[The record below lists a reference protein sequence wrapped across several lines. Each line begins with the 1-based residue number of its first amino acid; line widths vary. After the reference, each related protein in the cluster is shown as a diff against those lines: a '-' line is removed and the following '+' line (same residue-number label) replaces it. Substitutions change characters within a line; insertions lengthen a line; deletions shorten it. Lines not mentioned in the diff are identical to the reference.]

1 MNHAA
6 GSSIIALKRHLR
18 EHYPELERPLGLS
31 SLQRSP
37 MKRYPLFSSLFI
49 SLSIIPLLGAV
60 ADEQRAGI
68 AVTGEC
74 LKKIQRD
81 RGAVT
86 VSSSIVAPTA
96 KESSKQTIEAH
107 EKIKA
112 AVQALKLPEL
122 LASTS
127 GYSVNQECSY
137 NSKTTARECSGYRT
151 TISTRFETPNLT
163 NLEDIIGVASKL
175 GAQDVSQLEVF
186 VSPLALKAERE
197 GCLEVATRNAQ
208 EKAKKIADGAG
219 VTLGKLISVTEGR
232 EDNYQAAPHG
242 RAFAMSAAP
251 AEKSAGPSIDA
262 QPYDLQVAVSVVYG
276 IQ

>member
-1 MNHAA
+1 
-6 GSSIIALKRHLR
+6 
-18 EHYPELERPLGLS
+18 
-31 SLQRSP
+31 
-37 MKRYPLFSSLFI
+37 MKRYHFFSLLLAPLCI
-49 SLSIIPLLGAV
+49 VPLLCAV
-60 ADEQRAGI
+60 ADEQRTGI

-96 KESSKQTIEAH
+96 KDSSKQTIAAH

-112 AVQALKLPEL
+112 EVQSLKLPDL
-122 LASTS
+122 SVSTS

-137 NSKTTARECSGYRT
+137 NAKTSARECSGYRT

-175 GAQDVSQLEVF
+175 GAQDVSQLEAF
-186 VSPLALKAERE
+186 VSPLALKGERE
-197 GCLEVATRNAQ
+197 SCLEIATRNAQ

-219 VTLGKLISVTEGR
+219 VALGKLISVTEGR
-232 EDNYQAAPHG
+232 EDSYEGVSHG

-251 AEKSAGPSIDA
+251 AEKAAGPSIDA
-262 QPYDLQVAVSVVYG
+262 QPYDLQVAVSAVYG